1 MSPDPDYELFSDHDL
16 SRQMMP
22 RAAVPDHE
30 RWLTDDLA
38 LSDGVKE
45 RLSVLRNQRYGD
57 GPRQLADLFP
67 ASRPSSSASRGAAPI
82 VLFYHGGFW
91 RALSKNH
98 VGHVVGPLAQAGV
111 ACVLPGYDLCPSVSL
126 RTVVT
131 EAKQALLWTRQQAA
145 RLNADP
151 DRIYVAGNSA
161 GAHLAAMMMAEDWTA
176 HGLARVPI
184 AGAILV
190 TGIYDLRALPRI
202 QVNEDV
208 RLAAEDIS
216 ALSPQF
222 LPLHCRVPT
231 IVAVGG
237 AEPPLWVDQSRR
249 FASKLSA
256 TGADVRLMEIPG
268 LHHFSITQ
276 SLSDS
281 TAPLTRAILDL
292 VH

>member
-22 RAAVPDHE
+22 RVAVPDYE
-30 RWLTDDLA
+30 RWLANDLV

-67 ASRPSSSASRGAAPI
+67 ASQPGAPI

-91 RALSKNH
+91 RALSKDH
-98 VGHVVGPLAQAGV
+98 VGHVVGPLAQAGA
-111 ACVLPGYDLCPSVSL
+111 ACVLPGYDLCPGVSL

-161 GAHLAAMMMAEDWTA
+161 GAHLAAMMLAEDWTA
-176 HGLARVPI
+176 HGLARAPI

-208 RLAAEDIS
+208 RLAAEDIC

-237 AEPPLWVDQSRR
+237 AEPPLWIDQSRR
-249 FASKLSA
+249 FAGKLSA
-256 TGADVRLMEIPG
+256 AGADVRLMEIAG

-281 TAPLTRAILDL
+281 TAPLTRSILEL

>member
-1 MSPDPDYELFSDHDL
+1 MSPDPDYDLISDHDL

-22 RAAVPDHE
+22 RIAVPDHE
-30 RWLTDDLA
+30 RWLADDLV
-38 LSDGVKE
+38 LSDGVKG
-45 RLSVLRNQRYGD
+45 RISLHRDQRYGD
-57 GPRQLADLFP
+57 GPRQVADLFP
-67 ASRPSSSASRGAAPI
+67 ASRPGAPI
-82 VLFYHGGFW
+82 VLFFHGGFW
-91 RALSKNH
+91 RALSKDH
-98 VGHVVGPLAQAGV
+98 LGFVAGPLSQVGAAV
-111 ACVLPGYDLCPSVSL
+111 VLPGYDLCPSVTL

-145 RLNADP
+145 RLNGDP

-161 GAHLAAMMMAEDWTA
+161 GAHLAAMMMAEDWTK
-176 HGLARVPI
+176 HGLAHAPI

-190 TGIYDLRALPRI
+190 TGIYDLRAVLRI

-208 RLAAEDIS
+208 RLAPEEVPG
-216 ALSPQF
+216 LSPQF

-237 AEPPLWVDQSRR
+237 AEPPLWIEQSRR
-249 FASKLSA
+249 FAAKLSA
-256 TGADVRLMEIPG
+256 AGADTRLMEIPG
-268 LHHFSITQ
+268 LHHFSITH

-281 TAPLTRAILDL
+281 TALLTRAILDL

>member
-1 MSPDPDYELFSDHDL
+1 MSADPDHDPISDQDL

-22 RAAVPDHE
+22 RIAVPDHE
-30 RWLTDDLA
+30 RWLADDLT
-38 LSDGVKE
+38 LSDGFKE
-45 RLSVLRNQRYGD
+45 RIPLFRDQRYGD

-67 ASRPSSSASRGAAPI
+67 APGPNAPI
-82 VLFYHGGFW
+82 VLFFHGGFW
-91 RALSKNH
+91 RALSKDH
-98 VGHVVGPLAQAGV
+98 IGFVAGPLTQGGA

-145 RLNADP
+145 RLNGDP

-161 GAHLAAMMMAEDWTA
+161 GAHLAAMMMAEDWTR
-176 HGLARVPI
+176 HGLSRAPI

-190 TGIYDLRALPRI
+190 TGIYDLRAILRI

-208 RLAAEDIS
+208 RLAAEDVP

-222 LPLHCRVPT
+222 LPVHCRVPT

-237 AEPPLWVDQSRR
+237 AEPPLWIEQSHR
-249 FASKLSA
+249 FAAKLSA
-256 TGADVRLMEIPG
+256 AGADARLMEIPG

>member
-1 MSPDPDYELFSDHDL
+1 MSPDPDYDLISDQDL

-22 RAAVPDHE
+22 RVAVPDHE
-30 RWLTDDLA
+30 RWLADDLV
-38 LSDGVKE
+38 LSNSVKE
-45 RLSVLRNQRYGD
+45 RLPVHRDQRYGD
-57 GPRQLADLFP
+57 GPRQIADLFP
-67 ASRPSSSASRGAAPI
+67 ASRPGAPI

-91 RALSKNH
+91 RALSKDH
-98 VGHVVGPLAQAGV
+98 LAFVAGPLAQAGA
-111 ACVLPGYDLCPSVSL
+111 ACVLPGYDLCPSVTL

-131 EAKQALLWTRQQAA
+131 EAKQALLWTRRQAG

-151 DRIYVAGNSA
+151 DRIYIAGNSA
-161 GAHLAAMMMAEDWTA
+161 GAHLAAMMMAEDWTT
-176 HGLARVPI
+176 HGLTRAPI

-208 RLAAEDIS
+208 RLPAEDIP

-222 LPLHCRVPT
+222 VPLRCRVPT

-237 AEPPLWVDQSRR
+237 AEPPLWIEQSHR
-249 FASKLSA
+249 FARKLSA
-256 TGADVRLMEIPG
+256 AGADVRLMELPG
-268 LHHFSITQ
+268 LHHFSITH

-281 TAPLTRAILDL
+281 SAPLTRAILDL

>member
-1 MSPDPDYELFSDHDL
+1 MSPDPDYDLFSDQDL

-22 RAAVPDHE
+22 RVAVPDHE
-30 RWLTDDLA
+30 RWLADDLV
-38 LSDGVKE
+38 LSDGIKE

-67 ASRPSSSASRGAAPI
+67 ASRPGSPI
-82 VLFYHGGFW
+82 ILFYHGGFW
-91 RALSKNH
+91 RALSKDH
-98 VGHVVGPLAQAGV
+98 VAHVVGPLAQAGA
-111 ACVLPGYDLCPSVSL
+111 ACVLPGYDLCPSITL

-151 DRIYVAGNSA
+151 ERIYVAGNSA

-176 HGLARVPI
+176 HGLARAPI

-190 TGIYDLRALPRI
+190 TGIYDLRVLPRI

-208 RLAAEDIS
+208 RLSAEDVP

-231 IVAVGG
+231 IVAVGA
-237 AEPPLWVDQSRR
+237 AEPPLWIDQSRR
-249 FASKLSA
+249 FASKLAA
-256 TGADVRLMEIPG
+256 TGADVRLMELPG

-281 TAPLTRAILDL
+281 SAPLTRAILDL

>member
-1 MSPDPDYELFSDHDL
+1 MSPDPDYDLISDQDL

-22 RAAVPDHE
+22 RVAVPDHE
-30 RWLTDDLA
+30 RWLADDLI
-38 LSDGVKE
+38 LSDEIKGQLQVH
-45 RLSVLRNQRYGD
+45 RDQRYGD

-67 ASRPSSSASRGAAPI
+67 ASRAMNRGAPI

-91 RALSKNH
+91 RALSKDH
-98 VGHVVGPLAQAGV
+98 VAFVAGPLAQTGA
-111 ACVLPGYDLCPSVSL
+111 ACVFPGYDLCPSVTL
-126 RTVVT
+126 RAVVT
-131 EAKQALLWTRQQAA
+131 EAKQALLWARQQAA

-176 HGLARVPI
+176 HGLARAPI

-208 RLAAEDIS
+208 RLSAEDIP

-222 LPLHCRVPT
+222 LPLRCSVPT
-231 IVAVGG
+231 IVAVGA
-237 AEPPLWVDQSRR
+237 AEPPLWIEQSHR
-249 FASKLSA
+249 FARKLSA
-256 TGADVRLMEIPG
+256 AGADVRLMELSG

>member
-1 MSPDPDYELFSDHDL
+1 MSPDPDYDLISDQDL

-22 RAAVPDHE
+22 RIAVPDHE
-30 RWLTDDLA
+30 RWLADDLA
-38 LSDGVKE
+38 LSDGLKQRV
-45 RLSVLRNQRYGD
+45 SVLRDQRYGD
-57 GPRQLADLFP
+57 GPRQVADLFP
-67 ASRPSSSASRGAAPI
+67 ASRPGAPI
-82 VLFYHGGFW
+82 ILFFHGGFW
-91 RALSKNH
+91 RALSKDH
-98 VGHVVGPLAQAGV
+98 VGFLAGPLVKAG
-111 ACVLPGYDLCPSVSL
+111 AAAVLPGYDLCPTVSL
-126 RTVVT
+126 KTVVT

-145 RLNADP
+145 RLNGDP

-161 GAHLAAMMMAEDWTA
+161 GAHLGAMMLAEDWTR
-176 HGLARVPI
+176 HGLARSPI

-190 TGIYDLRALPRI
+190 TGIYDLRAILRI

-208 RLAAEDIS
+208 RLSPGDVP

-231 IVAVGG
+231 IVAAGG
-237 AEPPLWVDQSRR
+237 AEPPLWIEQSRR
-249 FASKLSA
+249 FAAKLTA
-256 TGADVRLMEIPG
+256 AGAAARLMEIPG